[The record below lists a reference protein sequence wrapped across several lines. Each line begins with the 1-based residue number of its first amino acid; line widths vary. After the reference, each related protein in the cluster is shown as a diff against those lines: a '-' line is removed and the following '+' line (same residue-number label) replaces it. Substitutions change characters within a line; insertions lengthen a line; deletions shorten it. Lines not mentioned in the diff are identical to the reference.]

1 MSYLEGSEYDK
12 IVVDK
17 SPMEILWSLMSI
29 ERPCDEEVNLT
40 SEQWYDINLAIS
52 LLMDTVG
59 IHYNYKEKRL
69 VYDNLNYDLVMG
81 QKDWRELLPKRK
93 FDSERKQFIIK
104 CTEQSKT
111 LIRMEVSNTEYRPI
125 DFSSVGSVVRLG
137 EIVKYTK
144 ISLIT

>member
-40 SEQWYDINLAIS
+40 SEHWYAINLAIS

-59 IHYNYKEKRL
+59 IQYNYKEKTTGI
-69 VYDNLNYDLVMG
+69 Y
-81 QKDWRELLPKRK
+81 QPELRPCNGPKRL
-93 FDSERKQFIIK
+93 ER
-104 CTEQSKT
+104 
-111 LIRMEVSNTEYRPI
+111 
-125 DFSSVGSVVRLG
+125 VV
-137 EIVKYTK
+137 TK
-144 ISLIT
+144 KKI

>member
-1 MSYLEGSEYDK
+1 MSYLESSEYDK

-59 IHYNYKEKRL
+59 IHYNYKEK
-69 VYDNLNYDLVMG
+69 N
-81 QKDWRELLPKRK
+81 DW
-93 FDSERKQFIIK
+93 
-104 CTEQSKT
+104 
-111 LIRMEVSNTEYRPI
+111 
-125 DFSSVGSVVRLG
+125 
-137 EIVKYTK
+137 YTT
-144 ISLIT
+144 I

>member
-1 MSYLEGSEYDK
+1 MSYLEGGEYDK

-17 SPMEILWSLMSI
+17 SPMEILLSLMSI

-93 FDSERKQFIIK
+93 FDSERRQFITK
-104 CTEQSKT
+104 CTE
-111 LIRMEVSNTEYRPI
+111 NN
-125 DFSSVGSVVRLG
+125 
-137 EIVKYTK
+137 
-144 ISLIT
+144 

>member
-69 VYDNLNYDLVMG
+69 VYDNLNYDLIIE

-93 FDSERKQFIIK
+93 FDSERRQFITK
-104 CTEQSKT
+104 CTE
-111 LIRMEVSNTEYRPI
+111 NN
-125 DFSSVGSVVRLG
+125 
-137 EIVKYTK
+137 
-144 ISLIT
+144 